1 MDIEVDF
8 NTFFPT
14 MGQFLSYFEVLKLN
28 GYIKDVQ
35 VVENENNQPKLK
47 VLKHFQDDQKSPE
60 LGKMVFWNQLDAPR
74 IIQSAKNLLI
84 PYIS

>member
-14 MGQFLSYFEVLKLN
+14 MGQFLSYFEVLKMN
-28 GYIKDVQ
+28 GFIKDVQ

-47 VLKHFQDDQKSPE
+47 VLKHFGDDQKSPQME
-60 LGKMVFWNQLDAPR
+60 K
-74 IIQSAKNLLI
+74 SAF
-84 PYIS
+84 